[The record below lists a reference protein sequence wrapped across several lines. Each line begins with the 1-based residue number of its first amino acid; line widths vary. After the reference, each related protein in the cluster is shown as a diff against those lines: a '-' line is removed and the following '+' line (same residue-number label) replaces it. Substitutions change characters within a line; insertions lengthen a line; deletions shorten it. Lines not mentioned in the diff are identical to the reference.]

1 MFRLCV
7 CIHFV
12 AMKYLAIRKNEILPF
27 GTTWIDLKGIMLH
40 EINLIEEDK
49 CCIVSFMCKM

>member
-1 MFRLCV
+1 
-7 CIHFV
+7 
-12 AMKYLAIRKNEILPF
+12 MKYVAIRKNEILPF

-49 CCIVSFMCKM
+49 CCIVSFMCKR